1 MLPLLDDRLLRPAA
15 LSCWAL
21 VEITQAKPSLLFPT
35 NMPHKLKPVMRPLAD
50 DHLLRPAALSCCA
63 LVETTEAKPSLLLLT
78 NMAHKLRPVMRPLA
92 CGHVLRPVALSC
104 CALVET
110 TEANPSLVLFTET
123 WCWMWGDKS
132 WVETKVLLKVFANF
146 FLKLTSG
153 VPMDPTA
160 FFYPYLL
167 FCRPGCLGLSMKNR
181 VKYGFCEVIN

>member
-1 MLPLLDDRLLRPAA
+1 
-15 LSCWAL
+15 
-21 VEITQAKPSLLFPT
+21 
-35 NMPHKLKPVMRPLAD
+35 MPHKLKPVMRPLAD

-132 WVETKVLLKVFANF
+132 
-146 FLKLTSG
+146 
-153 VPMDPTA
+153 
-160 FFYPYLL
+160 
-167 FCRPGCLGLSMKNR
+167 
-181 VKYGFCEVIN
+181 